1 MANRPCTPIA
11 KALALSLGTLGQ
23 PVITRY
29 QAGCLLYKLYRSGQ
43 FQSQPLCVE
52 KNHPKI
58 QDFNRVLAQLLDSG
72 VLEENRNF
80 PARSVFNLLGQSA
93 AAPEE
98 IVCTVDPFAYVSHL
112 SAMAFHG
119 LTDRIPKILNVSSA
133 PPNEWRVFAQER
145 LKRDLGEE
153 LPEYLQSG
161 FPKLTRI
168 RLNKVSGR
176 PVHVHARAHFGAF
189 KTISGRMLRVSTI
202 GRTFLD
208 MLREPDLCGGIRHV
222 LDGYKEHAHQYLKLI
237 TDEIDS
243 HGSAL
248 DKVRAGYVLDEVCHL
263 TSETI
268 AFWTKYAQ
276 RGGSRKLIAS
286 ASYSPKF
293 SERWCLSIN
302 IEEA

>member
-1 MANRPCTPIA
+1 M
-11 KALALSLGTLGQ
+11 
-23 PVITRY
+23 
-29 QAGCLLYKLYRSGQ
+29 
-43 FQSQPLCVE
+43 
-52 KNHPKI
+52 
-58 QDFNRVLAQLLDSG
+58 
-72 VLEENRNF
+72 
-80 PARSVFNLLGQSA
+80 
-93 AAPEE
+93 
-98 IVCTVDPFAYVSHL
+98 
-112 SAMAFHG
+112 
-119 LTDRIPKILNVSSA
+119 
-133 PPNEWRVFAQER
+133 
-145 LKRDLGEE
+145 KRDLGEE

-276 RGGSRKLIAS
+276 RGGVA
-286 ASYSPKF
+286 
-293 SERWCLSIN
+293 
-302 IEEA
+302 